1 MREVLRR
8 SLASVLFVTLS
19 TVLCRMA
26 TGALDRAQLRAV
38 AQERY
43 GAPGLETMLDWVRLI
58 DLARDQPIAVQL
70 SRINEFFNNRTIF
83 QSDVEVWQQADY
95 WATPMES
102 LVRGRGD
109 CEDFAIA
116 KYVSLM
122 ALGVPQERLR
132 LIYVRA
138 RFDSASGTAAQAHM
152 VLGYYADPN
161 GEPQILDN
169 LIGNIEW
176 ASQRSDLTPVFSFN
190 GEGLWAGGVKA
201 SSDPTERLSRWRD
214 LLARLRD
221 EGFL

>member
-1 MREVLRR
+1 MSGPLRR
-8 SLASVLFVTLS
+8 CVSAGLLVILS
-19 TVLCRMA
+19 ILLCRA
-26 TGALDRAQLRAV
+26 ALGALDRAQLRSV
-38 AQERY
+38 AQDRY
-43 GAPGLETMLDWVRLI
+43 GAPGLEAILDWMRLI
-58 DLARDQPIAVQL
+58 ELARDQPVAEQL

-83 QSDVEVWQQADY
+83 ESDAEVWQQPDY
-95 WATPMES
+95 WATPLEA

-122 ALGVPQERLR
+122 ALGIPQASLR

-138 RFDSASGTAAQAHM
+138 RVDGAGGTAAQAHM
-152 VLGYYADPN
+152 VLGYFPDPN
-161 GEPQILDN
+161 SEPRILDN
-169 LIGNIEW
+169 LVGNIEW
-176 ASQRSDLTPVFSFN
+176 ASARPDLSPVFSFN

-214 LLARLRD
+214 LLGRLRQ